1 MTRSPGSALCAAFGV
16 DLGSADVR
24 SPDQLASL
32 VIEAVDEHHVVK
44 VRGVDWDTSEQ
55 LEWTARIGTI
65 VGERDPRSD
74 RPRPSVRHERGED
87 RYADRWHADL
97 SWSSTDAISVLVCT
111 AADRHPDP
119 TLFLDTSAAISGL
132 DGDLMKRI
140 TGRSVFHD
148 LRHSR
153 RLRPADPRPS
163 FVERVGRGAARRV
176 SRWSR
181 PRLAPVEPWRS
192 SLPRSVCVPRQEGRK
207 GTSRPLLDRC
217 SQTGVS
223 FLRVGDHAWRVS
235 GLDTEASQSL
245 LRDLDEAI
253 DRPANVWQQDWRVGD
268 MVVYDNR
275 MVLHRRAG
283 LAGSPP
289 GRVLRRTLAEC
300 WAGD

>member
-1 MTRSPGSALCAAFGV
+1 LCAAFGV
-16 DLGSADVR
+16 DLGSADGR
-24 SPDQLASL
+24 SDDQLASL

-55 LEWTARIGTI
+55 LDWTARIGTI
-65 VGERDPRSD
+65 VGERDPRST
-74 RPRPSVRHERGED
+74 RSRPSVRHERGED

-111 AADRHPDP
+111 EIDRHPDP
-119 TLFLDTSAAISGL
+119 TLFLDTSAAVAGL

-140 TGRSVFHD
+140 TERSVVHD

-153 RLRPADPRPS
+153 LLRPADRRPS

-176 SRWSR
+176 GRWSR
-181 PRLAPVEPWRS
+181 RRLAPVEPWPS
-192 SLPRSVCVPRQEGRK
+192 SLPRSLCVPRQDGRN
-207 GTSRPLLDRC
+207 GTSRPLVDRC
-217 SQTGVS
+217 PRTGVL
-223 FLRVGDHAWRVS
+223 FLRVGDHAWQVS
-235 GLDTEASQSL
+235 GLDTEASQLL

-253 DRPANVWQQDWRVGD
+253 DRPANVWQQEWQVGD
-268 MVVYDNR
+268 VVVYDNR

-289 GRVLRRTLAEC
+289 GRVLRRTLAERRS
-300 WAGD
+300 GD